1 MDKIFAPIKER
12 VIQFVDYKR
21 IKKEDFFKISDISA
35 SNFKGKGAESEL
47 GGDKVVKIL
56 TSYPEINPE
65 WLLIGKGEMLKSE
78 KKVIEAPSPSHGIPL
93 VGIEAFGG
101 LGSLDMAISEQ
112 DIQARYVIPDFER
125 SDFMLRVTGNSMSP
139 TYNSGDVVA
148 CKLIQESNF
157 IQWGRPHIIGTRDQ
171 GIMIK
176 RLKPGPDKDTYMA
189 VSDNNNYEP
198 FHLPVSQITSIALVT
213 GMIRIE

>member
-1 MDKIFAPIKER
+1 MQAINRDFSILKKRIL
-12 VIQFVDYKR
+12 QYLDYKG
-21 IKKEDFFKISDISA
+21 IDNKETYEKTGISNGVFSQKNGISED
-35 SNFKGKGAESEL
+35 NLLRFL
-47 GGDKVVKIL
+47 NYYQDL
-56 TSYPEINPE
+56 NPE
-65 WLLIGKGEMLKSE
+65 WLLTGEGELIKGS
-78 KKVIEAPSPSHGIPL
+78 KKEVSNSLTTGGIPL

-125 SDFMLRVTGNSMSP
+125 SDFMLRVTGNSMAP

-176 RLKPGPDKDTYMA
+176 RLKPGPDKETYMA